1 MYGWRVFGISALTAP
16 ALIALALAAPPAGAQ
31 GPKSQKDQ
39 LLGTWRL
46 LIDDRVNPD
55 GTQTPN
61 FGPNPNGLLMLDGN
75 GHYSLV
81 IARSNLP
88 KFKSNSRA
96 EGTADENKAVV
107 GGTIAHFGT
116 YAVDEAGHTLTLH
129 IEGSTYPNWEATLQK
144 RQFAVLSPEDLK
156 WETSDASGGGSA
168 LLYWKRAK

>member
-1 MYGWRVFGISALTAP
+1 MYGWRVFGLSALTA
-16 ALIALALAAPPAGAQ
+16 LTLAAYPAGAQ
-31 GPKSQKDQ
+31 ESKSQKDP

-61 FGPNPNGLLMLDGN
+61 FGPNPNGLLMFDGN
-75 GHYSLV
+75 GHYSFV

-88 KFKSNSRA
+88 KFKSNNRT
-96 EGTADENKAVV
+96 EGTVDENKAVV

-129 IEGSTYPNWEATLQK
+129 IEGSTYPNWEGTLQK

-156 WETSDASGGGSA
+156 WETADASGGGSA
-168 LLYWKRAK
+168 LLYWKRVK